1 MADNEQIIIKWSKF
15 DNHADGI
22 DQKNREMRKTLDDIQ
37 AKINSLKGDWESDS
51 AETTR
56 QEITNMSSRFESYQQ
71 VVNSYVK
78 FIRNA
83 AAQSKNLEGTLNS
96 NASHTLSSNNSQMK

>member
-1 MADNEQIIIKWSKF
+1 MADNGQIIINYGKF
-15 DNHADGI
+15 DGHANSI

-37 AKINSLKGDWESDS
+37 AKINSLKGDWESNS
-51 AETTR
+51 AETIR
-56 QEITNMSSRFESYQQ
+56 QKITNMSSRFETYQQ

-83 AAQSKNLEGTLNS
+83 AAQSKNMEVAINS
-96 NASHTLSSNNSQMK
+96 NASQFK